1 MIDKIRNKNQYEQ
14 VHQLIEGFI
23 KKATKG
29 GGFNSLNKKDTEE
42 LHQLTLLAAD
52 YEKNSLKIWP
62 LPITIND
69 VIQILEAP
77 LLQLSATLI
86 RNNRKEGITIRYL
99 VPEKVR
105 EEIENSNY
113 FKD

>member
-52 YEKNSLKIWP
+52 YEKNSLKILCLLFAAAAFAQQP
-62 LPITIND
+62 KKTQKAVIKYTINCD
-69 VIQILEAP
+69 QC
-77 LLQLSATLI
+77 
-86 RNNRKEGITIRYL
+86 
-99 VPEKVR
+99 
-105 EEIENSNY
+105 
-113 FKD
+113 